1 MKILFIQRGTSNN
14 NNNNNKNAV
23 RKIEGKKEWKNFFD
37 VQTVFARVSFLF

>member
-1 MKILFIQRGTSNN
+1 MKILFIQRGTS